1 MFDLKSGNQ
10 AASLPEAP
18 LSEVEMLN
26 MAREILS
33 VIQKRYPDEIAS
45 LKEFSCDG
53 QVARCVYAINDKSVL
68 DIKF

>member
-1 MFDLKSGNQ
+1 MFDLNSSNL
-10 AASLPEAP
+10 AAALPESP
-18 LSEVEMLN
+18 LSDVEMLN

-33 VIQKRYPDEIAS
+33 VIQKRYPDENAS

-53 QVARCVYAINDKSVL
+53 EKARCVYTINEKEVL